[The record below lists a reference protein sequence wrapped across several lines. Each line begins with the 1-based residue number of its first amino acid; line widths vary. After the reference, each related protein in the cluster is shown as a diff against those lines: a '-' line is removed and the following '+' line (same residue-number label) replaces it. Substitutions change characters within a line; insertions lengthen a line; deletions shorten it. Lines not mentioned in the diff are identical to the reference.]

1 MRVLIA
7 TDGSDLAIHAASEA
21 PALLAANAT
30 FVVATVIAPT
40 ANPEDDAGGFEGAL
54 ITAEEA
60 ADDHRSDVVD
70 ADGVLALT
78 AAALGPVPIEQLIVE
93 GTGNAGTAICA
104 RAAESGFDLIVV
116 GSHGRGLIA
125 RAFMGSVSSY
135 IVSHAPCPVLV
146 VRADDG
152 QAPGR
157 NTP

>member
-21 PALLAANAT
+21 PALLAADAT

-40 ANPEDDAGGFEGAL
+40 MNPEDDAGGFEGPV
-54 ITAEEA
+54 ITPEDA
-60 ADDHRSDVVD
+60 ADEHRSDVVD
-70 ADGVLALT
+70 ADGVLAST
-78 AAALGPVPIEQLIVE
+78 AAALGSVPIEQLIVE
-93 GTGNAGTAICA
+93 GTGNAGTALCA
-104 RAAESGFDLIVV
+104 RAAESAFDLIVV

-146 VRADDG
+146 IRAQDS
-152 QAPGR
+152 
-157 NTP
+157 

>member
-7 TDGSDLAIHAASEA
+7 TDGSDLAVHAASEA
-21 PALLAANAT
+21 PPLLAADAT

-40 ANPEDDAGGFEGAL
+40 ANPDDDAGGFEGPV

-60 ADDHRSDVVD
+60 ADEHRSDVVD

-78 AAALGPVPIEQLIVE
+78 AAALGSVPVEQLIVE

-104 RAAESGFDLIVV
+104 LAAESGFDLVVV

-125 RAFMGSVSSY
+125 RVFMGSVSTY
-135 IVSHAPCPVLV
+135 IVNHAPCPVLV
-146 VRADDG
+146 VRASTAISSLG
-152 QAPGR
+152 
-157 NTP
+157 